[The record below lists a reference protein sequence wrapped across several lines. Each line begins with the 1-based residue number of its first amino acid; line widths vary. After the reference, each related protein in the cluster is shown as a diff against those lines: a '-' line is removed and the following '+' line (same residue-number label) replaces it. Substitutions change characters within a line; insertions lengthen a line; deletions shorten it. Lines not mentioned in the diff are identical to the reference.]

1 MHLVQFAD
9 SSMMDV
15 GRFFVQNIP
24 NFNYHLLFEF
34 PVLQAVKM
42 HQVFFVMVNYLYVLF
57 VMTNSKI

>member
-24 NFNYHLLFEF
+24 NFNYH
-34 PVLQAVKM
+34 
-42 HQVFFVMVNYLYVLF
+42 FVV
-57 VMTNSKI
+57 